1 MPYPIEKKL
10 VIAIASSA
18 LFNLEDS
25 DRVFREQGI
34 EAYKTY
40 QLNNLDNT
48 LEKGVAFPFIRR
60 LLNLNKIF
68 PDIEPVEVILL
79 SKNNLETGLRVF
91 RSIEKYGLQI
101 SRAGFL
107 SGKSPFEYIS
117 AFNASLFLSANHEDV
132 RLAIENG
139 FPAGMVINSHIED
152 DENDNELRI
161 GFDFD
166 GVLVDDQAEKVYQE
180 NHDLAAFEK
189 LETGFQNIPH
199 NPGPLKN
206 LFSQLS
212 YYQKIE
218 VELAS
223 KNPDYKRLIRTA
235 IITARNAPSHERVV
249 TTLRYWGVNAD
260 EIFFLGGIEKKRVL
274 EILKPHLFFDDQLS
288 HLESAAG
295 TIPSVH
301 IPFGIVNN
309 SVQK

>member
-180 NHDLAAFEK
+180 N
-189 LETGFQNIPH
+189 
-199 NPGPLKN
+199 
-206 LFSQLS
+206 S
-212 YYQKIE
+212 
-218 VELAS
+218 
-223 KNPDYKRLIRTA
+223 IR
-235 IITARNAPSHERVV
+235 N
-249 TTLRYWGVNAD
+249 
-260 EIFFLGGIEKKRVL
+260 
-274 EILKPHLFFDDQLS
+274 
-288 HLESAAG
+288 
-295 TIPSVH
+295 H
-301 IPFGIVNN
+301 IY
-309 SVQK
+309 